1 MATTSP
7 WKNLRRAFRPR
18 VGTCLSAAS
27 SKSVA
32 TRDTSAP
39 SGRFIPKE
47 TACVDIKL
55 MDSVADEVYGASA
68 KIEEAALSAV
78 AGFRGRKRRDLASCR
93 FHPATLMMHKRSQ
106 YESKAGRLHLF
117 SPSTIRKITQS
128 QGSRLP
134 KHQRAQRPIRPPIIR
149 RLPM

>member
-1 MATTSP
+1 MTTTSP
-7 WKNLRRAFRPR
+7 WKNLRRAFNPK

-27 SKSVA
+27 SKSAA
-32 TRDTSAP
+32 TRDTSVP

-55 MDSVADEVYGASA
+55 MDSAADGTSA
-68 KIEEAALSAV
+68 KVEEAALSAD
-78 AGFRGRKRRDLASCR
+78 AAFRGRKRRDLASCR

-106 YESKAGRLHLF
+106 YESNAGRLHFF

-128 QGSRLP
+128 QGLRLP